1 MEEEAGKK
9 RSTWC
14 VFDSLRHVVGLRA
27 EKAKGL
33 NTDAGLKIAKVRL
46 GAGVVTI
53 RFTESSLTQL

>member
-1 MEEEAGKK
+1 M
-9 RSTWC
+9 
-14 VFDSLRHVVGLRA
+14 FDSLRHVVGLRA